1 MIQFGSAA
9 KRYLDN
15 LGHLEVMPGE
25 VPGRLMNSNDTATLT
40 TLVDL
45 KRQLTELMEKLTPTE
60 DEFKRQTK
68 SRREAMARLT
78 DFVDGKHL
86 VASRNDVRD
95 LLELARLAVSIA
107 NDVTDELTRIKMP
120 KEGA

>member
-15 LGHLEVMPGE
+15 LGHLEAKP
-25 VPGRLMNSNDTATLT
+25 NDAVALTA
-40 TLVDL
+40 LVDL